1 MPMIRG
7 SSMMSLGTWSRR
19 STRYQKFLNLCNV
32 FLLITSTILIFSAI
46 VLISFYHLTKL
57 DYWSWYFYATPMVML
72 GLGLYTF
79 LVCIYGFLI
88 STRESKGL
96 ISLIAVFLSIAFL
109 AQIFSVFTAVELRF
123 KIKDAYIPRGETVAN
138 MKLYGQDDTVTYNWD
153 WMQRDL
159 RCCGGINYDNGFT
172 DWDSILGGSVPDSC
186 CHQVSD
192 HCGHDII
199 TRSQSNA
206 NVFLDLNIWKDGCIE
221 ILMVKMRNDVVP
233 MLMVYA
239 GVGVIL
245 AIVELITV
253 VLACA
258 YVAQISRRD
267 RKNNH
272 MRDRTGNAGGMYEE
286 EYLQTLN
293 AKETNF

>member
-1 MPMIRG
+1 MV
-7 SSMMSLGTWSRR
+7 L
-19 STRYQKFLNLCNV
+19 LCYPHGHV
-32 FLLITSTILIFSAI
+32 GPWPL
-46 VLISFYHLTKL
+46 HL
-57 DYWSWYFYATPMVML
+57 L
-72 GLGLYTF
+72 GLHLWF
-79 LVCIYGFLI
+79 PHIN
-88 STRESKGL
+88 K
-96 ISLIAVFLSIAFL
+96 
-109 AQIFSVFTAVELRF
+109 RF

-186 CHQVSD
+186 CHQVSE
-192 HCGHDII
+192 HCGNQII
-199 TRSQSNA
+199 SRSQSNS

-267 RKNNH
+267 KK
-272 MRDRTGNAGGMYEE
+272 T
-286 EYLQTLN
+286 
-293 AKETNF
+293 